1 MEASTGGAGVK
12 VLFDT
17 NVIIDL
23 WDTTGDFESSYQ
35 SVDIAFHRGFEA
47 SITVTMAPSIVYLL
61 SARKIMS
68 KRDAHKAFGK
78 IMDMF
83 EILDVTAADCRL
95 GHEESKG
102 DFEDDLI
109 AWAAYR
115 HGIDF
120 IVTRNKRDFS
130 KSPVPVLTPKEFV
143 NIYQPA
149 DLEYESIDWPED

>member
-1 MEASTGGAGVK
+1 MEASAGGPDVK

-35 SVDIAFHRGFEA
+35 SVDVALHRGFEA
-47 SITVTMAPSIVYLL
+47 CITAAMAPSIVYLL

-68 KRDAHKAFGK
+68 KREAHGAFEK

-83 EILDVTAADCRL
+83 AILDVTATDCRL
-95 GHEESKG
+95 GHEEGKG

-109 AWAAYR
+109 AWTAYR

-130 KSPVPVLTPKEFV
+130 KSPVPALTPEEFV
-143 NIYQPA
+143 GIYKPD
-149 DLEYESIDWPED
+149 DLEYETVDWSED